1 MRRFKTMHIINL
13 IFLYVNFFFMVFFI
27 LNLIEC
33 FVFYFSGGRYAEHK
47 KSHAQIRQQGL

>member
-1 MRRFKTMHIINL
+1 MHIINL